1 MFGTLIV
8 SLVFCLPAQDA
19 APGVKVLF
27 LGDKGHHQPAMRFR
41 QLAAAWA
48 NQPIVLEY
56 TEDLKVLNGKTL
68 EKYDALMIYA
78 NHPKIEPD
86 QEKALLEYV
95 RSGKGFLPLHCASYC
110 FLNSKEYIKLVG
122 AQFQRHGTGTFR
134 TNINDPIHP
143 IWKGLPGI
151 ESWDETYVHTKHNPV
166 GRTVLETRTEGNAEE
181 PWTWVREEGKGRV
194 FYTAWG
200 HDERTFGHPGFQKLV
215 QRGLYWA
222 VGKNPLDAGTVRG
235 EVVMTKIPKGLPP
248 FEFQPAKVPFYP
260 AGKNWGTT
268 TKPLGEMQKPVEPL
282 VSMKHLSTPIE
293 FECKLFASEPMIAGK
308 VMCMNWDERGRLW
321 IVETIDYPNE
331 KRAVG
336 QGRDRIRILE
346 DTDHDGKADKST
358 LFAEQLS
365 IPTSLIFANGGVI
378 VHQAPET
385 LFLKDTN
392 GDDVAD
398 ERKVL
403 FRGWSSADTHAGPSN
418 LHYGLDNWLYF
429 MAGYAGFRGTVGGE
443 DLDFRTGFVRMKPDG
458 SKMEFLRNTNN
469 NSWGIGLSEEGVLFG
484 STANGNPSEYMS
496 IANRHYENVR
506 GWSSGV
512 LTGIGGNPKFRAI
525 TEKVRQ
531 VDHHGGYTA
540 AAGHALYTA
549 RNYPK
554 EYWNRTAFV
563 AEPTG
568 HLLATF
574 EIDPEGA
581 NYRSKQ
587 SFNLAVSEDEWTSPT
602 MGEVG
607 PDGNVWMLDWYNY
620 IVQHNPTPAGFSTGK
635 GNAYETPLRDKI
647 HGRIYRIVSRENP
660 GELSFTLKDAT
671 PEKLVATLQNSNLFW
686 RQHAQRLLVER
697 GNKDVVPALLELLNS
712 SKSDAIGLN
721 VGAMHALWTL
731 VGLDAAKDELP
742 NAALVKAL
750 GNPSAGVR
758 RNALLALPA
767 TKESA
772 NQMIGLLGDSNGQVR
787 LAAFLGLA
795 DHPATDKAAA
805 ALVKALADPINTKDK
820 WLPDA
825 LTAAAAKQE
834 GSFLMAWLLQNGPE
848 DEAGL
853 VDEASTKVIT
863 VVSEHVARGNPSAEN
878 ASALVVALEKAQPAR
893 TALVLKGFIKGW
905 PAGKVAFDPAAEKAL
920 INLVDKLPATARVDL
935 IRLGDRWR
943 VASLL
948 AFTEKLMG
956 DLLKVIK
963 DEKKPNGER
972 MVAAGQAIDFHRDDI
987 SLAKTVLGLISPRS
1001 DADFALEVLE
1011 VVGRS
1016 EAAIAKDLLEAST
1029 GWSPAIRG
1037 VAMRLLAQRPAWTP
1051 TLLDA
1056 CEVGTVRITDLPLD
1070 QQRAMANHPNRRIA
1084 SRTKALLEKGGGLPN
1099 ADRQKVIDGLA
1110 STTKTTGD
1118 ALRGKAVYL
1127 QHCAKC
1133 HLHNQVTGVGVPP
1146 GGIGPDLSG
1155 MAAHPKEELLIHII
1169 DPSRGVEGNFRA
1181 WTVVTKK
1188 GQLISG
1194 LLSSETKTSMELID
1208 SEGKKH
1214 ILARFDI
1221 DEIAVSL
1228 KSLMPEGFEKTM
1240 PVKDLTDLLE
1250 FLTKRGKFLTIPMD
1264 KIATIATDRG
1274 MFFGPESMGD
1284 RMVFDDWKP
1293 KTFAGV
1299 PFLLID
1305 PSGGTKP
1312 NALLLNGPNGATAP
1326 KMPKSVSLPIKGPA
1340 KAIHLL
1346 SGVGGWNFPAIGKG
1360 SISMIVRLQYE
1371 DGSSEDHPLKN
1382 GEHFSDYIRRVD
1394 VPGSQ
1399 FAFDLQGKQIR
1410 YLSILPQKNLS
1421 LKAIDFVKGGDT
1433 SAPVVMAITVESS
1446 SSESGETK

>member
-1 MFGTLIV
+1 M
-8 SLVFCLPAQDA
+8 
-19 APGVKVLF
+19 
-27 LGDKGHHQPAMRFR
+27 
-41 QLAAAWA
+41 
-48 NQPIVLEY
+48 
-56 TEDLKVLNGKTL
+56 
-68 EKYDALMIYA
+68 
-78 NHPKIEPD
+78 
-86 QEKALLEYV
+86 
-95 RSGKGFLPLHCASYC
+95 
-110 FLNSKEYIKLVG
+110 
-122 AQFQRHGTGTFR
+122 
-134 TNINDPIHP
+134 
-143 IWKGLPGI
+143 
-151 ESWDETYVHTKHNPV
+151 
-166 GRTVLETRTEGNAEE
+166 GRTVLETRTEGRGEE

-222 VGKNPLDAGTVRG
+222 VGKNPVDAGTVRG
-235 EVVMTKIPKGLPP
+235 EIVMTKIPKGLPP

-268 TKPLGEMQKPVEPL
+268 TQPLGEMQKPVEPL
-282 VSMKHLSTPIE
+282 LSMKHLSTPIE
-293 FECKLFASEPMIAGK
+293 FECKLFASEPMISGK
-308 VMCMNWDERGRLW
+308 IMCMNWDERGRLW

-331 KRAVG
+331 KRSVG

-346 DTDHDGKADKST
+346 DTDKDGKADKTT
-358 LFAEQLS
+358 LFAENLS
-365 IPTSLIFANGGVI
+365 IPTSIIFANGGVI

-385 LFLKDTN
+385 LFLRDTN

-403 FRGWSSADTHAGPSN
+403 FRGWSAADTHAGPSN

-496 IANRHYENVR
+496 IANRYYESVR

-512 LTGIGGNPKFRAI
+512 LTGIGGNPKFQAI
-525 TEKVRQ
+525 TDKVRQ

-549 RNYPK
+549 RNYPR

-574 EIDPEGA
+574 EIEPEGA
-581 NYRSKQ
+581 NFRSRQ
-587 SFNLAVSEDEWTSPT
+587 AFNLAVSEDEWTSPT

-635 GNAYETPLRDKI
+635 GNAYETPLRDKT
-647 HGRIYRIVSRENP
+647 HGRIYRIVSKENP
-660 GELSFTLKDAT
+660 GELTFTLKDAS
-671 PEKLVATLQNSNLFW
+671 PEKLVATLQNNNLFW

-697 GNKDVVPALLELLNS
+697 GNKDVVPALLKILQS
-712 SKSDAIGLN
+712 PKPDAIGLD

-731 VGLDAAKDELP
+731 VGLGVAQEEPTLAAIT
-742 NAALVKAL
+742 KAL
-750 GNPSAGVR
+750 GHTSAGVR
-758 RNALLALPA
+758 RNAILALPA
-767 TKESA
+767 TRESA
-772 NQMIGLLGDSNGQVR
+772 NQIVGLLADPNGQVR

-795 DHPATDKAAA
+795 ERPACEKASP
-805 ALVKALADPINTKDK
+805 ALVKALADPVVTNDK

-825 LTAAAAKQE
+825 LTAAAAKQQN
-834 GSFLMAWLLQNGPE
+834 SFLKAWLWHNGPTAE
-848 DEAGL
+848 DEIGL
-853 VDEASTKVIT
+853 VNAAEIKVIT
-863 VVSEHVARGNPSAEN
+863 VVSEHVARGNPDGDSA
-878 ASALVVALEKAQPAR
+878 SDLIVALEKARPERA
-893 TALVLKGFIKGW
+893 AIVLKGLIKGW
-905 PAGKVAFDPAAEKAL
+905 PAVKVAFTPEAEKAL
-920 INLVDKLPATARVDL
+920 NRLVDKLPPNARVDL
-935 IRLGDRWR
+935 IRLGDRWQ

-948 AFTEKLMG
+948 AFTEKLVG
-956 DLLKVIK
+956 DLLTVIR
-963 DEKKPNGER
+963 DEKKSGADR
-972 MVAAGQAIDFHRDDI
+972 IVAAGQAIDFRQTDTP
-987 SLAKTVLGLISPRS
+987 LAKAVLALITPQS
-1001 DADFALEVLE
+1001 DGDFATEVMEVL
-1011 VVGRS
+1011 GRS
-1016 EAAIAKDLLEAST
+1016 EAPIAKDLLAASS

-1037 VAMRLLAQRPAWTP
+1037 AAMRLLAQRPAWTP
-1051 TLLDA
+1051 VLLDA
-1056 CEVGTVRITDLPLD
+1056 CEAGTVRLTDLPLD
-1070 QQRAMANHPNRRIA
+1070 QQRAMASHPNRRIA
-1084 SRTKALLEKGGGLPN
+1084 TRAKALLEKGGGLPN
-1099 ADRQKVIDGLA
+1099 ADRQKVIEGLV
-1110 STTKTTGD
+1110 STTRTTGD
-1118 ALRGKAVYL
+1118 AIHGKAVYL

-1133 HLHNQVTGVGVPP
+1133 HLHNQVTGAGVPP

-1188 GQLISG
+1188 GQLING
-1194 LLSSETKTSMELID
+1194 LMSSETKTSLELID

-1214 ILARFDI
+1214 ILARLDI
-1221 DEIAVSL
+1221 DEIGVSP
-1228 KSLMPEGFEKTM
+1228 KSLMPEGFEKQ
-1240 PVKDLTDLLE
+1240 VSLKDLTDLLE
-1250 FLTKRGKFLTIPMD
+1250 FLTKRGRFLTIPID

-1274 MFFGPESMGD
+1274 MFFGPESRGD

-1299 PFLLID
+1299 PFVLID
-1305 PSGGTKP
+1305 PSNGTKP
-1312 NALLLNGPNGATAP
+1312 NALLLNGPNGTTAP
-1326 KMPKSVSLPIKGPA
+1326 KMPRSVSLPIKGPA

-1346 SGVGGWNFPAIGKG
+1346 SGVGGWNFPAIAKG
-1360 SISMIVRLQYE
+1360 STSMIVRLQYE
-1371 DGSSEDHPLKN
+1371 DGTTEDHPLKN

-1399 FAFDLQGKQIR
+1399 FAFDLRGKQIR
-1410 YLSILPQKNLS
+1410 YLSILPKKSLS
-1421 LKAIDFVKGGDT
+1421 LKAIEFVKGSDA
-1433 SAPVVMAITVESS
+1433 SAPVVMALTIESS
-1446 SSESGETK
+1446 PLHSDETK